1 MKANGA
7 RVLVADDV
15 RDSADTVALLLAE
28 KGYDTRAVYDG
39 QAVIDLADHWQPQC
53 AVLDLSLPGMSGFD
67 CARYLRRKFGTSIR
81 LIAYTG
87 WSADGE
93 REKALDAGFD
103 AVVVKPA
110 DALDLIRIVD
120 ADVPAKTKEPSA
132 SR

>member
-39 QAVIDLADHWQPQC
+39 QAAIDLAERWLPQC

-67 CARYLRRKFGTSIR
+67 CARHLRRRFGASIR
-81 LIAYTG
+81 LVAYTG
-87 WSADGE
+87 WSTASD
-93 REKALDAGFD
+93 REKAMDAGFD

-110 DALDLIRIVD
+110 DALDLIRVVD
-120 ADVPAKTKEPSA
+120 AG
-132 SR
+132 